1 MKAAR
6 ENGKN
11 PNIPFF
17 FLYQGKTSGFQRFF
31 NSFSTVFQRKNRF
44 FQRFFSLPSYGLCGK
59 LSLSEEKDVK

>member
-11 PNIPFF
+11 PNIPFS
-17 FLYQGKTSGFQRFF
+17 FLQQGKASGFQRFF
-31 NSFSTVFQRKNRF
+31 NVFATFFQQKNRF
-44 FQRFFSLPSYGLCGK
+44 FQRFFSLPSYGVCGK